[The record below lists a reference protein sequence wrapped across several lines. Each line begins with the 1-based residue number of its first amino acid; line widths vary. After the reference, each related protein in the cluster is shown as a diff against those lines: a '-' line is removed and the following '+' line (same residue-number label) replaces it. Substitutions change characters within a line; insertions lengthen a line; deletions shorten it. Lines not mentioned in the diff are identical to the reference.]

1 MISTSGKN
9 RRAINTRRT
18 IYFDTPEWTPCNVGL
33 MPATWMKYRE
43 DLEEIVLVHPHLF
56 PDYRRGD
63 VDFDFKELLNPLY
76 ELGHFVDCWGT
87 VSGNIERGVGTLDFR
102 FDHDDP
108 ASHHPVL
115 LDPEAPHARHRID
128 RYQGLGPFR

>member
-1 MISTSGKN
+1 MISTNGKN
-9 RRAINTRRT
+9 RRAINTLKT
-18 IYFDTPEWTPCNVGL
+18 IYLDTPEWTPCNVGL

-43 DLEEIVLVHPHLF
+43 DLEEIVLVHPRLF
-56 PDYRRGD
+56 PDYQRDD
-63 VDFDFKELLNPLY
+63 VAFDFKELPNPLY

-87 VSGNIERGVGTLDFR
+87 VWENIERGVGTLDGR

-115 LDPEAPHARHRID
+115 LDPEAARARHRID
-128 RYQGLGPFR
+128 WYQGLEPCR